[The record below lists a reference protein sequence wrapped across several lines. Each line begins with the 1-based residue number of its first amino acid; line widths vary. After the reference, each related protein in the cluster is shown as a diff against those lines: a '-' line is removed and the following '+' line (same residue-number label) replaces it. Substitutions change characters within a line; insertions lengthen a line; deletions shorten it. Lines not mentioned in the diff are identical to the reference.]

1 MWSAPGSESS
11 KRLGSSGIP
20 DTVWLVWGRVSDPS
34 KPNAARQLAEAWQ
47 LAIHCKLSTMPRE
60 ISAGGVVLRQV
71 SGVWHVALI
80 EPQKSEP
87 QRETPKP
94 ATAKTPRKRSRA
106 VFALPKGLVDP
117 GEKPQ
122 AAAVREVREETG
134 IGAEPV
140 TKLSD
145 NKYVYVRT
153 WGDGKRV
160 FKIVS
165 FYLMRY
171 VSGEIDNLT
180 SDMRIEVKQAL
191 WVPLADAPRQLAYSN
206 ERKVLRQ
213 AQDYLE
219 SHGLS

>member
-1 MWSAPGSESS
+1 
-11 KRLGSSGIP
+11 
-20 DTVWLVWGRVSDPS
+20 
-34 KPNAARQLAEAWQ
+34 
-47 LAIHCKLSTMPRE
+47 MPRE

-71 SGVWHVALI
+71 SGVWQVALI

-87 QRETPKP
+87 KKNDPQKEEKKP
-94 ATAKTPRKRSRA
+94 SKVPRKRTRA
-106 VFALPKGLVDP
+106 VLALPKGLVDP

-134 IGAEPV
+134 IIAEPV
-140 TKLSD
+140 IKLAD

-153 WGDGKRV
+153 WGDGARV

-180 SDMRIEVKQAL
+180 SDMRIEVKQAR
-191 WVPLADAPRQLAYSN
+191 WVPLAEAAKHLAYSN

-219 SHGLS
+219 KQAHVL

>member
-1 MWSAPGSESS
+1 ME
-11 KRLGSSGIP
+11 
-20 DTVWLVWGRVSDPS
+20 
-34 KPNAARQLAEAWQ
+34 
-47 LAIHCKLSTMPRE
+47 RE
-60 ISAGGVVLRQV
+60 ISSGGVVLQQI

-80 EPQKSEP
+80 EPRKDEPRDEEQKESP
-87 QRETPKP
+87 SL
-94 ATAKTPRKRSRA
+94 ASAKTPRKRSRA
-106 VFALPKGLVDP
+106 ILTLPKGLVDA

-122 AAAVREVREETG
+122 AAAVREVLEETG
-134 IGAEPV
+134 IVAEAV

-171 VSGEIDNLT
+171 LSGEIDNLNA
-180 SDMRIEVKQAL
+180 DMRIEVKRAL
-191 WVPLADAPRQLAYSN
+191 WVPLGDATSQLAYSN

-219 SHGLS
+219 NPGLSS

>member
-1 MWSAPGSESS
+1 MA
-11 KRLGSSGIP
+11 
-20 DTVWLVWGRVSDPS
+20 
-34 KPNAARQLAEAWQ
+34 
-47 LAIHCKLSTMPRE
+47 RE
-60 ISAGGVVLRQV
+60 ISAGGVVLRQI
-71 SGVWHVALI
+71 SGAWHVALI
-80 EPQKSEP
+80 EPQ
-87 QRETPKP
+87 RESAKP
-94 ATAKTPRKRSRA
+94 ATMKVPRKRSVA
-106 VFALPKGLVDP
+106 VLTLPKGLLDA

-134 IGAEPV
+134 IVAETV

-145 NKYVYVRT
+145 NKYVYVRS

-180 SDMRIEVKQAL
+180 SDMRIEVRQAL
-191 WVPLADAPRQLAYSN
+191 WVPLADAAKQLAYSN

-213 AQDYLE
+213 AREYVETQELV
-219 SHGLS
+219 

>member
-1 MWSAPGSESS
+1 ME
-11 KRLGSSGIP
+11 
-20 DTVWLVWGRVSDPS
+20 
-34 KPNAARQLAEAWQ
+34 
-47 LAIHCKLSTMPRE
+47 RE
-60 ISAGGVVLRQV
+60 ISAGGVVLRQI

-80 EPQKSEP
+80 EPQKDEP
-87 QRETPKP
+87 QESPNP

-106 VFALPKGLVDP
+106 VLTLPKGLVDA

-122 AAAVREVREETG
+122 AAAVREVLEETG
-134 IGAEPV
+134 VVAEPV

-171 VSGEIDNLT
+171 VSGEIDNLNA
-180 SDMRIEVKQAL
+180 DMRIEVKRAL
-191 WVPLADAPRQLAYSN
+191 WVPLSDATSQLAYSN

-219 SHGLS
+219 THGLSS

>member
-1 MWSAPGSESS
+1 
-11 KRLGSSGIP
+11 
-20 DTVWLVWGRVSDPS
+20 
-34 KPNAARQLAEAWQ
+34 
-47 LAIHCKLSTMPRE
+47 MPRE
-60 ISAGGVVLRQV
+60 ISAGGVVLRQI
-71 SGVWHVALI
+71 SGIWHVALI
-80 EPQKSEP
+80 EPEKSEP
-87 QRETPKP
+87 QKETPKP
-94 ATAKTPRKRSRA
+94 AKTPRRRSRA
-106 VFALPKGLVDP
+106 VLALPKGLVDP

-134 IGAEPV
+134 IVAEPV
-140 TKLSD
+140 TKLAD

-180 SDMRIEVKQAL
+180 PDMRIEVKRAL
-191 WVPLADAPRQLAYSN
+191 WVPLADAPRQLSYSN

-219 SHGLS
+219 AQTNFSET

>member
-1 MWSAPGSESS
+1 
-11 KRLGSSGIP
+11 
-20 DTVWLVWGRVSDPS
+20 
-34 KPNAARQLAEAWQ
+34 
-47 LAIHCKLSTMPRE
+47 MPRE

-71 SGVWHVALI
+71 SGVWQVALI
-80 EPQKSEP
+80 EPQKEAP
-87 QRETPKP
+87 QL
-94 ATAKTPRKRSRA
+94 AKTPRRRSRA
-106 VFALPKGLVDP
+106 VLALPKGLLDP

-122 AAAVREVREETG
+122 AAAIREVREETG
-134 IGAEPV
+134 IVAEPV

-153 WGDGKRV
+153 WGDGTRV

-180 SDMRIEVKQAL
+180 ADMRIEVKQAL
-191 WVPLADAPRQLAYSN
+191 WVPLADAASQLAYSN

-219 SHGLS
+219 TQGLSI